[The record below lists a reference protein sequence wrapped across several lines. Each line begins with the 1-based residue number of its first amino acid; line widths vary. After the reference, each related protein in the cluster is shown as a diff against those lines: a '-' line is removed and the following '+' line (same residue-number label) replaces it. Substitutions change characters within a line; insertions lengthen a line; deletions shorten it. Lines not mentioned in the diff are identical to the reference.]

1 MHPNMRLPLLTTV
14 ALAHVLASVAGLSTT
29 QQHAG
34 RCQNPPVTRQQIR
47 QVARLPQ
54 LRAVSEDNEMEC
66 DPCAR
71 FEPEDNVDLDRRE
84 AFFSMVGMAWAAG
97 VLPAALLDAP
107 QPANAVYGL
116 DAKIE
121 LPNPYQSLSDR
132 QNKQCLV
139 ESLGTRECMVYEDS
153 ANKLYQGANGKLLLD
168 RVEAA
173 SQALSQQVP
182 LLVEAKKW
190 SQVTGVLTGPM
201 GELLRNMNQLV
212 ELSENKD
219 LAKSNVN
226 LVKTDLYAM
235 SAAVDRKQGEAVLK
249 SQAAAMGHLVDFVTS
264 L

>member
-1 MHPNMRLPLLTTV
+1 MRLPLLTTI
-14 ALAHVLASVAGLSTT
+14 ALAHVLASVTGLSTT

-34 RCQNPPVTRQQIR
+34 RCQNSPVTHQQIR
-47 QVARLPQ
+47 QVARPTQ
-54 LRAVSEDNEMEC
+54 LRAAAEDDGMAC

-84 AFFSMVGMAWAAG
+84 AFFSMLGVAWAAG

-107 QPANAVYGL
+107 QPAHAEYGL

-132 QNKQCLV
+132 QSKRCLV
-139 ESLGTRECMVYEDS
+139 ESLGTRECMVYEDD

-173 SQALSQQVP
+173 AQALSQQVP
-182 LLVEAKKW
+182 LLVETKKW
-190 SQVTGVLTGPM
+190 SQVSGVLTGPM
-201 GELLRNMNQLV
+201 GELLRNMNLLV
-212 ELSENKD
+212 ELSENKV

-235 SAAVDRKQGEAVLK
+235 SAALERKQGEAVMK
-249 SQAAAMGHLVDFVTS
+249 SQAAALGHLVDFVKS